1 MYTEAVPLRC
11 TRLPAESGLLGPF
24 RIGSSPTRPWIDT
37 SSCGRRDDPE
47 CAVGHLGF
55 APAGR
60 FAKTHDFMVQA
71 GDSHVKSV

>member
-1 MYTEAVPLRC
+1 MYAEAVHLGRS
-11 TRLPAESGLLGPF
+11 RLPAESGLLGPF
-24 RIGSSPTRPWIDT
+24 RIDSGPARPWIDT
-37 SSCGRRDDPE
+37 SSCGRWDDPE

-71 GDSHVKSV
+71 GDSHVKSI